1 MRKQYM
7 YKKEL
12 VTEILIQ
19 VLEALKKIERRFNNI
34 NSHDA
39 FLVSE
44 EGLDMLDSI
53 CMQLIAI
60 GESIK
65 NIDKITNRK
74 LLINYP
80 EIDWKGIKGVR
91 DIISHHYFDI
101 DAEQIFNVCNNN
113 IEPLT
118 KTLMIILEDLKK

>member
-19 VLEALKKIERRFNNI
+19 VLEALKIIERRFNNI
-34 NSHDA
+34 NSPDA

>member
-1 MRKQYM
+1 M

-34 NSHDA
+34 NSPDA

-74 LLINYP
+74 LL
-80 EIDWKGIKGVR
+80 R
-91 DIISHHYFDI
+91 
-101 DAEQIFNVCNNN
+101 
-113 IEPLT
+113 T
-118 KTLMIILEDLKK
+118 